1 MPYSRTTFSKFVIED
16 LRNGGRDGFDPEL
29 ASLLNDV
36 QRAGKLIGAAVARGA
51 LDSPGAVV
59 TTSINVPGEPPKKLA
74 EVANL
79 IMLSA
84 CEWGGQLCGILSSAL
99 AEPHAIPHQYPR
111 GRYMLLFAPLDGAA
125 NLDVDLT
132 VGTIFSVLRAPD
144 GVTDPTPSDFLQPGR
159 KQVAAG
165 YILFGPVAMM
175 VITMGAGVHGFTL
188 DRDAGAYTL
197 THPNMRVPSEGHE
210 LAIDAALE
218 SHWETP
224 IRRFVQEHTQL
235 GAGRDGCSCTI
246 RWIDSL
252 VAEVHRI
259 LLRGGVFLQP
269 RDTRDTTRLGHVH
282 LLTQA
287 NPIAMLIEQAGGAAS
302 TGRVSVLDV
311 QPEHIHQQVPLI
323 LGVRLDVERL
333 QGYHTAYDRGE
344 SMAFEAPLFRQ
355 RSIFRTA

>member
-1 MPYSRTTFSKFVIED
+1 MPYRRTTFSKFIIED
-16 LRNGGRDGFDPEL
+16 LRRGGDHDPEL
-29 ASLLNDV
+29 SALLNDL
-36 QRAGKLIGAAVARGA
+36 QRAGKLIGAAVGRGA

-59 TTSINVPGEPPKKLA
+59 TTSVTVAGEPPKKLA

-84 CEWGGQLCGILSSAL
+84 CEWGGQLCGILSQAL
-99 AEPHAIPHQYPR
+99 AEPHEIPAQYPR
-111 GRYMLLFAPLDGAA
+111 GRYLLLFAPLDGAA

-144 GVTDPTPSDFLQPGR
+144 GVISPTQEDFLQPGR

-165 YILFGPVAMM
+165 YVLFGPVAMM
-175 VITMGAGVHGFTL
+175 VITLGAGVHGFTL
-188 DRDAGAYTL
+188 DREAGAYTL
-197 THPNMRVPSEGHE
+197 THPNMKIPQHGSEI
-210 LAIDAALE
+210 AIDAALE
-218 SHWETP
+218 PHWEKP
-224 IRRFVQEHTQL
+224 IRRFVQECTTHGKGSTEQ
-235 GAGRDGCSCTI
+235 ACTI

-259 LLRGGVFLQP
+259 LLRGGVFLHP
-269 RDTRDTTRLGHVH
+269 RDTRDTSRPGHVH
-282 LLTQA
+282 LLTEA
-287 NPIAMLIEQAGGAAS
+287 NPIAMIVEQAGGAAS

-323 LGVRLDVERL
+323 LGPQEDVKRL
-333 QGYHTAYDRGE
+333 QGYHVAYDQGE
-344 SMAFEAPLFRQ
+344 SMVFEAPLFRQ